1 ALAGASHP
9 VTPENLDDILLQ
21 ASAHVFAGKPEAPP
35 PSAWQQPETALRLQ
49 DVWEHRAEHLRLAKQ
64 VRIAFMCMHGRAIR
78 CMWNFWSQYA
88 QYQRSRKELR
98 RSSHRLRK
106 AKLVRQ
112 LEDAEQA
119 YWDGIFNDGAQAH
132 DSHLTE
138 GVQAAAQEVLEAVA
152 RLPMRKALMWAE
164 VPCDLAT
171 LLMSWYRSEYALG
184 QRGDGGYTRL
194 NERLSADWSERHATC
209 FADDFLFQ
217 WVLESQKACK
227 AMCLDVGVIFE
238 VFASHRLKS
247 FQPCSTM
254 FEVAELWRKKQAE
267 TPEQIT
273 CSLGVMM
280 LRRLLQELSNRLSHA
295 LKSPE
300 VLAALVKQEMVT
312 DKQDWMYMLWDKDN
326 GKLMPQMPR
335 ATRCPPR
342 TYSKPFRLEADT
354 KNALAPFLIDVSGRQ
369 DVSELEHANLDVA
382 ITFFRHMLDQSHRE
396 DFYEVET
403 QDDHDDLRESRNGCP
418 SPAPTLIESSGS
430 EATMDYG
437 DSRVLAFMD
446 DDADT

>member
-21 ASAHVFAGKPEAPP
+21 ASAHVFAGKPE
-35 PSAWQQPETALRLQ
+35 

-64 VRIAFMCMHGRAIR
+64 
-78 CMWNFWSQYA
+78 
-88 QYQRSRKELR
+88 
-98 RSSHRLRK
+98 

-152 RLPMRKALMWAE
+152 RREYNNNVARGALMWAE